1 MIPLAFSGTFGK
13 LHPPTCAPSGL
24 GVVLVPAHGL
34 EALAAAHSLKR
45 LADHLAAQGHAVL
58 RFDLPGTADA
68 LGGDADPDRIA
79 CWTEAIVEACERLG
93 TVAGAG
99 RIVLAGHRFG
109 ALLAMAAAPR
119 IGGLAGIALID
130 PILRGRAYARE
141 LTLAAR
147 AVAEGARL
155 DPDATSTEAGVQVG
169 GHLTTAA
176 TLSAMKALDLARLP
190 TPPVPALVL
199 HRRDMPDIG
208 PLHAAWTAAS
218 AVAFQPVAGFE
229 GLGLSPTMAR
239 TPEAVLDAFAGWLAM
254 LGRPVRGAGTN
265 PPPARLATEAFTE
278 EAVVFG
284 PGNRLFGILCQPA
297 RPRPGAPALLMVNP
311 GRTPHV
317 GWARSH
323 VDQARALAAEGH
335 ASLRFDLGGIGDS
348 DGHPGTADSIED
360 VLYSDRSVADA
371 RAGLD
376 WLAERTGSPVVV
388 LGACS
393 GAFVA
398 LRVAADPRVA
408 GIVLVNIQ
416 RFAWRPGETVA
427 SAIAGAYPMAGS
439 YIARVRDPRAWT
451 KALTSGKALRV
462 GLGLLRRLMI
472 RLRSF
477 VPSPQT
483 REARALAEGPLG
495 RGARVELVYSQ
506 DDPGLAE
513 LALHFGT
520 GGHRL
525 TGAPGVAMTVIGA
538 ADHDLTPPE
547 ARAALRER
555 ILAAMRPG
563 P

>member
-1 MIPLAFSGTFGK
+1 MIPVAFSGTFGK
-13 LHPPTCAPSGL
+13 LHLPAGAPSGL

-45 LADHLAAQGHAVL
+45 LADRLAADGHAAL

-68 LGGDADPDRIA
+68 LGGDAAPDRIA
-79 CWTEAIVEACERLG
+79 RWTEAIPEAAEMLSAHAG
-93 TVAGAG
+93 TG
-99 RIVLAGHRFG
+99 RVVLAGHRFG
-109 ALLAMAAAPR
+109 ALLAMAAAPS
-119 IGGLAGIALID
+119 IGSLAGIALID
-130 PILRGRAYARE
+130 PIVRGRAYARE
-141 LTLAAR
+141 LALAAW

-155 DPDATSTEAGVQVG
+155 GPDATSTEAGVQVG
-169 GHLTTAA
+169 GHLTTTA
-176 TLSAMKALDLARLP
+176 TLSAMKALDLCNLP
-190 TPPVPALVL
+190 APGVPALVL
-199 HRRDMPDIG
+199 HRRDMPDIA
-208 PLHAAWTAAS
+208 PLRAAWGAAS
-218 AVAFQPVAGFE
+218 AATFQPVAGLE

-239 TPEAVLDAFAGWLAM
+239 TPEAMMDALAGWLAVLDRPS
-254 LGRPVRGAGTN
+254 LGAATGPL
-265 PPPARLATEAFTE
+265 PARLETASFME

-284 PGNRLFGILCQPA
+284 PGNRLFGILCLPAQPK
-297 RPRPGAPALLMVNP
+297 PGSPALLMVNP

-348 DGHPGTADSIED
+348 DGYPGAADSIED
-360 VLYSDRSVADA
+360 VLYSDHAVADA

-376 WLAERTGSPVVV
+376 WLAERTGAPVVV

-393 GAFVA
+393 GAFAA
-398 LRVAADPRVA
+398 LRVAADLRVA

-416 RFAWRPGETVA
+416 RFVWRPGETVA
-427 SAIAGAYPMAGS
+427 AAIAGAYPLAGS
-439 YIARVRDPRAWT
+439 YIARARDPKAWA
-451 KALTSGKALRV
+451 KALTTGKALRV
-462 GLGLLRRLMI
+462 GTGLLRRLMI
-472 RLRSF
+472 RLRAL

-483 REARALAEGPLG
+483 REARALAAGLTG
-495 RGARVELVYSQ
+495 RGVRMELVYSQ

-520 GGHRL
+520 GGRRL
-525 TGAPGVAMTVIGA
+525 TGAPGVAMTVIAA

-547 ARAALRER
+547 ARAALRRR
-555 ILAAMRPG
+555 ILMAMRPE